1 MLIVERD
8 RQTGDREVTV
18 VGGCWRGH
26 NNVERS
32 TTHVR
37 ALHVV
42 LPLFL
47 LQHLKVGLKGHT
59 PIIDGELYNKV
70 SVHVH
75 VLVADTWHGPL
86 YTYLGR
92 AENHHAP
99 RPLVWHCTV
108 LLIYN
113 MPYWYVWECIR
124 LWRPLH
130 LACMSLNPREILVC
144 IA

>member
-8 RQTGDREVTV
+8 RQAGDREVTV

-37 ALHVV
+37 TLHVV

-70 SVHVH
+70 SVHV
-75 VLVADTWHGPL
+75 LKPTIPCSQ
-86 YTYLGR
+86 GR
-92 AENHHAP
+92 AFSAYIF
-99 RPLVWHCTV
+99 L
-108 LLIYN
+108 
-113 MPYWYVWECIR
+113 
-124 LWRPLH
+124 
-130 LACMSLNPREILVC
+130 
-144 IA
+144 